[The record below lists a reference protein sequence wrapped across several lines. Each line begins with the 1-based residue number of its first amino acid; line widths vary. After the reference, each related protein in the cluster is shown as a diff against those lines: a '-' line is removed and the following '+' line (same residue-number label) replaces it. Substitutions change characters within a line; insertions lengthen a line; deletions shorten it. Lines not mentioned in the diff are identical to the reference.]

1 MSIQKY
7 RESLPIVGNPV
18 PLPRGEKA
26 KIGGDGKRTIPMSHR
41 SQEMFARAE
50 KKIKSLTL
58 DHYTLALAVVWI
70 LVISVSMVWNIH
82 RAQQTTQK
90 MALREAMANFNK
102 DQAFRSWATLH
113 GGVYV
118 PVDQRT
124 PPSPFLSHLPDRDVT
139 TASGKTLTLMNPAYM
154 LRQIHED
161 FGQLYGVA
169 GHITSLKPLRPEN
182 RADEWERTA
191 LLSFE
196 KGAKEAWEF
205 TTIDGKPYLRFM
217 RPMHIQKGCL
227 KCHGHQVYTVGEVRG
242 GVSLSVP
249 LATYLASER
258 KELKNLVLTHVFLC
272 VLGLMGIGVGWRQ
285 LRQKSNQRDQALFA
299 LQDAHGELEERVQKR
314 TAELKYT
321 NDRLTR
327 EIAEREQTEKGLA
340 EREATLRSILRA
352 APTGIGMLCNRIIKQ
367 ANDRICEMTGYSS
380 EELLGQS
387 AKMLYLTE
395 EEFELVGQE
404 KYSQISKQGT
414 GTVETRWRRK
424 DGEVIDVQLSL
435 APIDP
440 EDLSVGVTFTALDI
454 TERKRAE
461 VALARKTEEL
471 ACSNAELEQF
481 AYVASHDL
489 QEPLRMVSSY
499 VQLLARRYKEKLD
512 SDADDFIT
520 FAVDGAN
527 RMQSLIRDLL
537 AYSRV
542 GTKGKGFEPTPCE
555 SVLDITLANL
565 QFAIEE
571 NAARVTHD
579 PLPTVLADPS
589 QLAQL
594 FQNLIA
600 NAIKFRRQEA
610 PHVHLAAERHENE
623 WLFSIRDNGIG
634 IDEEYRERIFEI
646 FQRLH
651 GRNDYPGTGI
661 GLALCKKIV
670 ERHGGRIW
678 VMSDP
683 GRGSTFHFTLPSE
696 SEN

>member
-1 MSIQKY
+1 MSHPDQKMTA
-7 RESLPIVGNPV
+7 
-18 PLPRGEKA
+18 RGEK
-26 KIGGDGKRTIPMSHR
+26 
-41 SQEMFARAE
+41 
-50 KKIKSLTL
+50 KSRILTL
-58 DHYTLALAVVWI
+58 DHYTLALAAAWI
-70 LVISVSMVWNIH
+70 LVISVSLSWNLH
-82 RAQQTTQK
+82 QTSKATQK
-90 MALREAMANFNK
+90 MALHEAKADFNK
-102 DQAFRSWATLH
+102 DQAFRNWATLH

-118 PVDQRT
+118 PIDKRT
-124 PPSPFLSHLPDRDVT
+124 PPNPYLSHVPDRDIT
-139 TASGKTLTLMNPAYM
+139 STSGKTLTLMNPAYM

-161 FGQLYGVA
+161 FGELYGVA
-169 GHITSLKPLRPEN
+169 GKITSLKPLRPEN
-182 RADEWERTA
+182 RADEWERAA

-196 KGAKEAWEF
+196 KGAEEAWEF
-205 TTIDGKPYLRFM
+205 TTIEGKPYLRFM
-217 RPMHIQKGCL
+217 RPMLTKKGCL
-227 KCHGHQVYTVGEVRG
+227 KCHGHQGYKEGEVRG
-242 GVSLSVP
+242 GVSVSLP

-258 KELKNLVLTHVFLC
+258 RESRKLIQTHVLLC
-272 VLGLMGIGVGWRQ
+272 LLGLMGIGLGWRQ
-285 LRQKSNQRDQALFA
+285 LRQKSDQRDQALFA
-299 LQDAHGELEERVQKR
+299 LQKAHSELEERVHER
-314 TAELKYT
+314 TAELKDT

-327 EIAEREQTEKGLA
+327 EIAERKQTEKGLA
-340 EREATLRSILRA
+340 EREATLRSIFRA

-387 AKMLYLTE
+387 AKILYLTE

-404 KYSQISKQGT
+404 KYSQIGKQGT
-414 GTVETRWRRK
+414 GTVETCWRRK

-454 TERKRAE
+454 TERKQAE
-461 VALARKTEEL
+461 AALARKTEEL

-512 SDADDFIT
+512 SDADDFIN

-527 RMQSLIRDLL
+527 RMQALIRDLL

-542 GTKGKGFEPTPCE
+542 GTRGERLEPTSCE
-555 SVLDITLANL
+555 TVLDQTLANL

-571 NAARVTHD
+571 NGARVTHD

-589 QLAQL
+589 QLSQL
-594 FQNLIA
+594 FQNLIG
-600 NAIKFRRQEA
+600 NAIKFRRDEA
-610 PHVHLAAERHENE
+610 PHVHLGAERRENE
-623 WLFSIRDNGIG
+623 WLFSVRDNGIG
-634 IDEEYRERIFEI
+634 IDEEYGERIFEI

-651 GRNDYPGTGI
+651 GRNDYSGTGI
-661 GLALCKKIV
+661 GLAICKKIV

-678 VMSDP
+678 VVSDP
-683 GRGSTFHFTLPSE
+683 GGGSTFYFTLP
-696 SEN
+696 

>member
-1 MSIQKY
+1 MSHPDQKMTA
-7 RESLPIVGNPV
+7 
-18 PLPRGEKA
+18 RGEK
-26 KIGGDGKRTIPMSHR
+26 
-41 SQEMFARAE
+41 
-50 KKIKSLTL
+50 KSRILTL
-58 DHYTLALAVVWI
+58 DHYTLALAAAWI
-70 LVISVSMVWNIH
+70 LVISVSLSWNLH
-82 RAQQTTQK
+82 QTSKATQK
-90 MALREAMANFNK
+90 MALHEAKADFNK
-102 DQAFRSWATLH
+102 DQAFRNWATLH

-118 PVDQRT
+118 SIDKRT
-124 PPSPFLSHLPDRDVT
+124 PPNPYLSHVPDRDIT
-139 TASGKTLTLMNPAYM
+139 STSGKTLTLMNPAYM

-161 FGQLYGVA
+161 FGELYGVA
-169 GHITSLKPLRPEN
+169 GKITSLKPLRPEN
-182 RADEWERTA
+182 RADEWERAA

-196 KGAKEAWEF
+196 KGAEEAWEF
-205 TTIDGKPYLRFM
+205 TTIEGKPYLRFM
-217 RPMHIQKGCL
+217 RPMLTKKGCL
-227 KCHGHQVYTVGEVRG
+227 KCHGHQGYKEGEVRG
-242 GVSLSVP
+242 GVSVSLP

-258 KELKNLVLTHVFLC
+258 RESRKLIQTHVLLC
-272 VLGLMGIGVGWRQ
+272 LLGLMGIGLGWRQ
-285 LRQKSNQRDQALFA
+285 LRQKSDQRDQALFA
-299 LQDAHGELEERVQKR
+299 LQKAHSELEERVHER
-314 TAELKYT
+314 TAELKDT

-327 EIAEREQTEKGLA
+327 EIAERKQTEKGLA
-340 EREATLRSILRA
+340 EREATLRSIFRA

-387 AKMLYLTE
+387 AKILYLTE

-404 KYSQISKQGT
+404 KYSQIGKQGT
-414 GTVETRWRRK
+414 GTVETCWRRK

-454 TERKRAE
+454 TERKQAE
-461 VALARKTEEL
+461 AALARKTEEL

-512 SDADDFIT
+512 SDADDFIN

-527 RMQSLIRDLL
+527 RMQALIRDLL

-542 GTKGKGFEPTPCE
+542 GTRGERLEPTSCE
-555 SVLDITLANL
+555 TVLDQTLANL

-571 NAARVTHD
+571 NGARVTHD

-589 QLAQL
+589 QLSQL
-594 FQNLIA
+594 FQNLIG
-600 NAIKFRRQEA
+600 NAIKFRRDEA
-610 PHVHLAAERHENE
+610 PHVHLGAERRENE
-623 WLFSIRDNGIG
+623 WLFSVRDNGIG
-634 IDEEYRERIFEI
+634 IDEEYGERIFEI

-651 GRNDYPGTGI
+651 GRNDYSGTGI
-661 GLALCKKIV
+661 GLAICKKIV

-678 VMSDP
+678 VVSDP
-683 GRGSTFHFTLPSE
+683 GGGSTFYFTLP
-696 SEN
+696 

>member
-1 MSIQKY
+1 MSHPDQKMTA
-7 RESLPIVGNPV
+7 
-18 PLPRGEKA
+18 RGEK
-26 KIGGDGKRTIPMSHR
+26 
-41 SQEMFARAE
+41 
-50 KKIKSLTL
+50 KSRILTL
-58 DHYTLALAVVWI
+58 DHYTLALAAAWI
-70 LVISVSMVWNIH
+70 LVISVSLSWNLH
-82 RAQQTTQK
+82 QTSKATQK
-90 MALREAMANFNK
+90 MALHEAKADFNK
-102 DQAFRSWATLH
+102 DQAFRNWATLH

-118 PVDQRT
+118 SIDKRT
-124 PPSPFLSHLPDRDVT
+124 PPNPYLSHVPDRDIT
-139 TASGKTLTLMNPAYM
+139 STSGKTLTLMNPAYM

-161 FGQLYGVA
+161 FGELYGVA
-169 GHITSLKPLRPEN
+169 GKITSLKPLRPEN
-182 RADEWERTA
+182 RADEWERAA

-196 KGAKEAWEF
+196 KGAEEAWEF
-205 TTIDGKPYLRFM
+205 TTIEGKPYLRFM
-217 RPMHIQKGCL
+217 RPMLTKKGCL
-227 KCHGHQVYTVGEVRG
+227 KCHGHQGYKEGEVRG
-242 GVSLSVP
+242 GVSVSLP

-258 KELKNLVLTHVFLC
+258 RESRKLIQTHVLLC
-272 VLGLMGIGVGWRQ
+272 LLGLMGIGLGWRQ
-285 LRQKSNQRDQALFA
+285 LRQKSDQRDQALFA
-299 LQDAHGELEERVQKR
+299 LQKAHSELEERVHER
-314 TAELKYT
+314 TAELKDT

-327 EIAEREQTEKGLA
+327 EIAERRQTEKGLA
-340 EREATLRSILRA
+340 EREATLRSIFRA

-387 AKMLYLTE
+387 AKILYLTE

-404 KYSQISKQGT
+404 KYSQIGKQGT
-414 GTVETRWRRK
+414 GTVETCWRRK

-454 TERKRAE
+454 TERKGAE
-461 VALARKTEEL
+461 AALERRTEQL

-512 SDADDFIT
+512 SDADDFIN

-527 RMQSLIRDLL
+527 RMQALIRDLL

-542 GTKGKGFEPTPCE
+542 GTRGERLEPTSCE
-555 SVLDITLANL
+555 TVLDQTLANL

-571 NAARVTHD
+571 NGARVTHD

-589 QLAQL
+589 QLSQL
-594 FQNLIA
+594 FQNLIG
-600 NAIKFRRQEA
+600 NAIKFRRDEA
-610 PHVHLAAERHENE
+610 PHVHLGAERRENE
-623 WLFSIRDNGIG
+623 WLFSVRDNGIG
-634 IDEEYRERIFEI
+634 IDEEYGERIFEI

-651 GRNDYPGTGI
+651 GRNDYSGTGI
-661 GLALCKKIV
+661 GLAICKKIV

-678 VMSDP
+678 VVSDP
-683 GRGSTFHFTLPSE
+683 GGGSTFYFTLP
-696 SEN
+696 

>member
-1 MSIQKY
+1 MSHPDQKMTA
-7 RESLPIVGNPV
+7 
-18 PLPRGEKA
+18 RGEK
-26 KIGGDGKRTIPMSHR
+26 
-41 SQEMFARAE
+41 
-50 KKIKSLTL
+50 KSRILTL
-58 DHYTLALAVVWI
+58 DHYTLALAAAWI
-70 LVISVSMVWNIH
+70 LVISVSLSWNLH
-82 RAQQTTQK
+82 QTSKATQK
-90 MALREAMANFNK
+90 MALHEAKADFNK
-102 DQAFRSWATLH
+102 DQAFRNWATLH

-118 PVDQRT
+118 SIDKRT
-124 PPSPFLSHLPDRDVT
+124 PPNPYLSHVPDRDIT
-139 TASGKTLTLMNPAYM
+139 STSGKTLTLMNPAYM

-161 FGQLYGVA
+161 FGELYGVA
-169 GHITSLKPLRPEN
+169 GKITSLKPLRPEN
-182 RADEWERTA
+182 RADEWERAA

-196 KGAKEAWEF
+196 KGAEEAWEF
-205 TTIDGKPYLRFM
+205 TTIEGKPYLRFM
-217 RPMHIQKGCL
+217 RPMLTKKGCL
-227 KCHGHQVYTVGEVRG
+227 KCHGHQGYKEGEVRG
-242 GVSLSVP
+242 GVSVSLP

-258 KELKNLVLTHVFLC
+258 RESRKLIQTHVLLC
-272 VLGLMGIGVGWRQ
+272 LLGLMGIGLGWRQ
-285 LRQKSNQRDQALFA
+285 LRQKSDQRDQALFA
-299 LQDAHGELEERVQKR
+299 LQKAHSELEERVHER
-314 TAELKYT
+314 TAELKDT

-327 EIAEREQTEKGLA
+327 EIAERKQTEKGLA
-340 EREATLRSILRA
+340 EREATLRSIFRA

-387 AKMLYLTE
+387 AKILYLTE

-404 KYSQISKQGT
+404 KYSQIGKQGT

-454 TERKRAE
+454 TERKQAE
-461 VALARKTEEL
+461 AALARKTEEL

-512 SDADDFIT
+512 SDADDFIN

-527 RMQSLIRDLL
+527 RMQALIRDLL

-542 GTKGKGFEPTPCE
+542 GTRGERLEPTSCE
-555 SVLDITLANL
+555 TVLDQTLANL

-571 NAARVTHD
+571 NGARVTHD

-589 QLAQL
+589 QLSQL
-594 FQNLIA
+594 FQNLIG
-600 NAIKFRRQEA
+600 NAIKFRRDEA
-610 PHVHLAAERHENE
+610 PHVHLGAERRENE
-623 WLFSIRDNGIG
+623 WLFSVRDNGIG
-634 IDEEYRERIFEI
+634 IDEEYGERIFEI

-651 GRNDYPGTGI
+651 GRNDYSGTGI
-661 GLALCKKIV
+661 GLAICKKIV

-678 VMSDP
+678 VVSDP
-683 GRGSTFHFTLPSE
+683 GGGSTFYFTLP
-696 SEN
+696 

>member
-1 MSIQKY
+1 MSKT
-7 RESLPIVGNPV
+7 
-18 PLPRGEKA
+18 
-26 KIGGDGKRTIPMSHR
+26 GDGGKRAVPMSLR
-41 SQEMFARAE
+41 DQKMTPRE
-50 KKIKSLTL
+50 KKSRILTL
-58 DHYTLALAVVWI
+58 DHYTLALAAVWI
-70 LVISVSMVWNIH
+70 LVISVSLSWNLH
-82 RAQQTTQK
+82 QSRQTTQK
-90 MALREAMANFNK
+90 MALHEAKANFNK
-102 DQAFRSWATLH
+102 DKAFRNWATLH

-118 PVDQRT
+118 SIDKRT
-124 PPSPFLSHLPDRDVT
+124 PPNPYLSHVPDRDIT
-139 TASGKTLTLMNPAYM
+139 STSGKTLTLMNPAYM

-161 FGQLYGVA
+161 FGELYGVA
-169 GHITSLKPLRPEN
+169 GKITSLKPLRPEN
-182 RADEWERTA
+182 RADEWERAA

-196 KGAKEAWEF
+196 KGAEEAWEF
-205 TTIDGKPYLRFM
+205 TTIEGKPYLRFM
-217 RPMHIQKGCL
+217 RPMLTKKGCL
-227 KCHGHQVYTVGEVRG
+227 KCHGHQGYKEGEVRG
-242 GVSLSVP
+242 GVSVSLP

-258 KELKNLVLTHVFLC
+258 RESRKLIQTHVLLC
-272 VLGLMGIGVGWRQ
+272 LLGLMGIGLGWRQ
-285 LRQKSNQRDQALFA
+285 LRQKSDQRDQALFA
-299 LQDAHGELEERVQKR
+299 LQKAHSELEERVHER
-314 TAELKYT
+314 TAELKDT

-327 EIAEREQTEKGLA
+327 EIAERKQTEKGLA
-340 EREATLRSILRA
+340 EREATLRSIFRA

-387 AKMLYLTE
+387 AKILYLTE

-404 KYSQISKQGT
+404 KYSQIGKQGT
-414 GTVETRWRRK
+414 GTVETCWRRK

-454 TERKRAE
+454 TERKQAE
-461 VALARKTEEL
+461 AALARKTEEL

-512 SDADDFIT
+512 SDADDFIN

-527 RMQSLIRDLL
+527 RMQALIRDLL

-542 GTKGKGFEPTPCE
+542 GTRGERLEPTSCE
-555 SVLDITLANL
+555 TVLDQTLANL

-571 NAARVTHD
+571 NGARVTHD

-589 QLAQL
+589 QLSQL
-594 FQNLIA
+594 FQNLIG
-600 NAIKFRRQEA
+600 NAIKFRRDEA
-610 PHVHLAAERHENE
+610 PHVHLGAERRENE
-623 WLFSIRDNGIG
+623 WLFSVRDNGIG
-634 IDEEYRERIFEI
+634 IDEEYGERIFEI

-651 GRNDYPGTGI
+651 GRNDYSGTGI
-661 GLALCKKIV
+661 GLAICKKIV

-678 VMSDP
+678 VVSDP
-683 GRGSTFHFTLPSE
+683 GGGSTFYFTLP
-696 SEN
+696 

>member
-1 MSIQKY
+1 MSHPDQKMTA
-7 RESLPIVGNPV
+7 
-18 PLPRGEKA
+18 RGEK
-26 KIGGDGKRTIPMSHR
+26 
-41 SQEMFARAE
+41 
-50 KKIKSLTL
+50 KSRILTL
-58 DHYTLALAVVWI
+58 DHYTLALAAAWI
-70 LVISVSMVWNIH
+70 LVISVSLSWNLH
-82 RAQQTTQK
+82 QTSKATQK
-90 MALREAMANFNK
+90 MALHEAKADFNK
-102 DQAFRSWATLH
+102 DQAFRNWATLH

-118 PVDQRT
+118 SIDKRT
-124 PPSPFLSHLPDRDVT
+124 PPNPYLSHVPDRDIT
-139 TASGKTLTLMNPAYM
+139 STSGKTLTLMNPAYM

-161 FGQLYGVA
+161 FGELYGVA
-169 GHITSLKPLRPEN
+169 GKITSLKPLRPEN
-182 RADEWERTA
+182 RADEWERAA

-196 KGAKEAWEF
+196 KGAEEAWEF
-205 TTIDGKPYLRFM
+205 TTIEGKPYLRFM
-217 RPMHIQKGCL
+217 RPMLTKKGCL
-227 KCHGHQVYTVGEVRG
+227 KCHGHQGYKEGEVRG
-242 GVSLSVP
+242 GVSVSLP

-258 KELKNLVLTHVFLC
+258 RESRKLIQTHVLLC
-272 VLGLMGIGVGWRQ
+272 LLGLMGIGLGWRQ
-285 LRQKSNQRDQALFA
+285 LRQKSDQRDQALFA
-299 LQDAHGELEERVQKR
+299 LQKAHSELEERVHER
-314 TAELKYT
+314 TAELKDT

-327 EIAEREQTEKGLA
+327 EIAERKQTEKGLA
-340 EREATLRSILRA
+340 EREATLRSIFRA

-387 AKMLYLTE
+387 AKILYLTE

-404 KYSQISKQGT
+404 KYSQIGKQGT
-414 GTVETRWRRK
+414 GTVETCWRRK

-454 TERKRAE
+454 TERKQAE
-461 VALARKTEEL
+461 AALARKTEEL

-512 SDADDFIT
+512 SDADDFIN

-527 RMQSLIRDLL
+527 RMQALIRDLL

-542 GTKGKGFEPTPCE
+542 GTRGERLEPTSCE
-555 SVLDITLANL
+555 TVLDQTLANL

-571 NAARVTHD
+571 NGARVTHD

-589 QLAQL
+589 QLSQL
-594 FQNLIA
+594 FQNLIG
-600 NAIKFRRQEA
+600 NAIKFRRDEA
-610 PHVHLAAERHENE
+610 PHVHLGAERRENE
-623 WLFSIRDNGIG
+623 WLFSVRDNGIG
-634 IDEEYRERIFEI
+634 IDQEYGERIFEI

-651 GRNDYPGTGI
+651 GRNDYSGTGI
-661 GLALCKKIV
+661 GLAICKKIV

-678 VMSDP
+678 VVSDP
-683 GRGSTFHFTLPSE
+683 GGGSTFYFTLP
-696 SEN
+696 